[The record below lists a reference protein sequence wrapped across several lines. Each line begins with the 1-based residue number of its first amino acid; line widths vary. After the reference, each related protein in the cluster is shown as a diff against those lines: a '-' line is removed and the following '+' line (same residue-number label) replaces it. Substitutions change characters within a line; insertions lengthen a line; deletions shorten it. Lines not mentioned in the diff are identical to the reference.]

1 MGLRLPDDFREF
13 LKLCAQKRVKCLV
26 IGGYAV
32 HYHGYPRSTGDMDIW
47 IELSHANAARIV
59 GVFHAFGYRA
69 PDLHEE
75 LFLEK
80 GAIVRM
86 GNPPLRLEIV
96 NEISGV
102 TFAKCYAARNRVII
116 DGIRVN
122 LINLRDLK
130 RNKRAAGRQKDL
142 NDLEHLP
149 D

>member
-1 MGLRLPDDFREF
+1 MALRLPDDFKDF
-13 LKLCAQKRVKCLV
+13 LKLCTQKRVKYLL

-47 IELSHANAARIV
+47 IELSPSNAAKV
-59 GVFHAFGYRA
+59 VKAFHAFGYRA
-69 PDLHEE
+69 PDMHEE

-102 TFAKCYAARNRVII
+102 TFARCYAARKRAII

-122 LINLRDLK
+122 LINLQHLK
-130 RNKRAAGRQKDL
+130 KNKKAAGRPKDL